1 MNISRTA
8 PTEAGMGK
16 GPFLQ
21 DEGSWSCSPGPPH
34 EQIVSLVSC
43 PDSLEDLQLAISSGC
58 LIPFTSASLHTCLLF
73 ALFPQLYFILFPAL
87 STYKSHFT
95 SQEIEKP
102 TGYFSLI
109 FMPSP
114 SAFPE
119 AQPPILA
126 HHPRKSFWVRK
137 TKLTTAKGDDLL
149 KQI

>member
-21 DEGSWSCSPGPPH
+21 DEGSWSCSQGPPH

-102 TGYFSLI
+102 TGYFLLFLCLLPQLSQRHN
-109 FMPSP
+109 P
-114 SAFPE
+114 
-119 AQPPILA
+119 QYW
-126 HHPRKSFWVRK
+126 H
-137 TKLTTAKGDDLL
+137 TTQENHSGSEKPN
-149 KQI
+149 